1 VNFDLQNDLSG
12 WVLVEAQLG
21 RHCQYF
27 FPSLLIKRQSNPDR
41 PEKIALPVIGDG
53 WIIELVELP
62 DDVSELAWQLPDYER
77 PRKPGFSLRRVNLLE
92 RNVRMVMRILWT
104 YGDLSGEGRREFG
117 WSLLRNA
124 VVDLPL
130 AYRLA
135 TQRGPK
141 LQAKPYPGWSV
152 RFNALSARDRGKI
165 VAHIARL
172 TTRPQFHVLVMA
184 NHSGPDAN
192 RATLV
197 SLQRQ
202 LYRNFTCTVLA
213 TTGSASEPLEPQ
225 LQWEA
230 AAQRPRVVA
239 QDMIG
244 NWVAAFND
252 SMAGERASD
261 WVMLLRAGDVLPE
274 HALYWFAQEISARPD
289 ATIVYSDDDTLDE
302 DGQPWQYRFKPDWSL
317 AHLRST
323 NYVGDAVV
331 LRGGAVAAAG
341 GLTAGCLRHGSY
353 DLLLRVIDAVGEK
366 VAHIPAVLLHQHAL
380 AQVHTTPRDVPL
392 TLALSPA
399 GGEGIRDVPLTLALS
414 PTGGEGILEVTS
426 RYKDQGTPHNSR
438 CKDQGTPHNTVEDA
452 WADPRWCVEKV
463 REHLR
468 RRGAAAEVSE
478 TRAGCRRVRY
488 RLPEEPPLVSI
499 ILPTRDALPLL
510 RQCVE
515 SVLGK
520 TTYPRFEL
528 LVVDN
533 QSVDPEA
540 LIYLGELTQRSAV
553 RVIRYDRP
561 FNYSAINNFAARE
574 VRGEILCL
582 LNNDTEVISPD
593 WLEEM
598 AGHLLQDKVG
608 AVGARLLYTDGR
620 VQHGGVTV
628 GPGGCADHLHAELP
642 RGHPGYCQRAVIAQE
657 LSAVTAAC
665 MLTWK
670 DLYERMGGL
679 NERDLPVAFNDVDY
693 CLRLQDAGYRVIYT
707 PHAEL
712 YHHEWGTRG
721 VDATWRQR
729 WRARREINYM
739 RRRWRERMKHD
750 PYYNPNL
757 SYDQPNFTLNW
768 KPLVTKPWLR

>member
-1 VNFDLQNDLSG
+1 VAELS
-12 WVLVEAQLG
+12 
-21 RHCQYF
+21 CQ
-27 FPSLLIKRQSNPDR
+27 
-41 PEKIALPVIGDG
+41 
-53 WIIELVELP
+53 
-62 DDVSELAWQLPDYER
+62 VSEHER
-77 PRKPGFSLRRVNLLE
+77 LRNSGFSLRRVNWVE
-92 RNVRMVMRILWT
+92 RNIRMLSRVLWT
-104 YGDLSGEGRREFG
+104 LGDLSMDGWREVG
-117 WSLLRNA
+117 PSLLRNTI
-124 VVDLPL
+124 VNLPF

-135 TQRGPK
+135 TRHGPK

-152 RFNALSARDRGKI
+152 RFNALRDRDRVGI
-165 VAHIARL
+165 VGDIARL
-172 TTRPQFHVLVMA
+172 ASRLTFHILLA
-184 NHSGPDAN
+184 GNGSDPNAI

-197 SLQRQ
+197 SLDRQ
-202 LYRNFTCTVLA
+202 LYRNFTCTVLDTDGA
-213 TTGSASEPLEPQ
+213 ADESLNPDSQSGP
-225 LQWEA
+225 
-230 AAQRPRVVA
+230 AAQRPRVVP
-239 QDMIG
+239 QEMIS
-244 NWVAAFND
+244 NWLAAFND
-252 SMAGERASD
+252 SLGGEQAGH
-261 WVMLLRAGDVLPE
+261 WTMLLRAGDVLAE
-274 HALYWFAQEISARPD
+274 HALYWFAREISERSDGA
-289 ATIVYSDDDTLDE
+289 ILYSDDDALDAG
-302 DGQPWQYRFKPDWSL
+302 GQPYQYRFKPDWSL

-341 GLTAGCLRHGSY
+341 GLTADCLRYGSY
-353 DLLLRVIDAVGEK
+353 DLLLRAIDAVGEK
-366 VAHIPAVLLHQHAL
+366 VVHIPAVLLHRRAQ

-392 TLALSPA
+392 TLALSPT
-399 GGEGIRDVPLTLALS
+399 GGEGILPLTLALS
-414 PTGGEGILEVTS
+414 PKGGEGDLEVTS
-426 RYKDQGTPHNSR
+426 GYKDPGTLR
-438 CKDQGTPHNTVEDA
+438 TTVEDA
-452 WADPRWCVEKV
+452 WEEPRWCVEKV

-468 RRGAAAEVSE
+468 RRGVEAEVTD
-478 TRAGCRRVRY
+478 TRPGCRWVRY
-488 RLPEEPPLVSI
+488 PLPGNPPLVSI
-499 ILPTRDALPLL
+499 IVPTRDALPLL

-520 TTYPRFEL
+520 TKYPRFEL

-533 QSVDPEA
+533 QSADPEA
-540 LIYLGELTQRSAV
+540 LAYLGELARRATV

-561 FNYSAINNFAARE
+561 FNYSAINNFAARQAQGE
-574 VRGEILCL
+574 VLCL

-598 AGHLLQDKVG
+598 VGHLLQDKVG

-642 RGHPGYCQRAVIAQE
+642 RGHPGYCHRAVIAQE

-670 DLYERMGGL
+670 HLYERLGGFDEK
-679 NERDLPVAFNDVDY
+679 NLPVAFNDVDY

-712 YHHEWGTRG
+712 YHHEWATRG

-739 RRRWRERMKHD
+739 RLRWRERMKHD

-768 KPLVTKPWLR
+768 KPRVKKPWER